1 MHTHTYREVI
11 ITVNDDSSEMATINS
26 DDITTYNLN
35 PPHTYTH
42 TDTDQIYICMDIE
55 PCIEG
60 YKDKVCICAL

>member
-11 ITVNDDSSEMATINS
+11 ITVNDDSSEMGTINS

-42 TDTDQIYICMDIE
+42 TDTDQISVWI
-55 PCIEG
+55 
-60 YKDKVCICAL
+60 